1 MKNNQEKIIATAN
14 QQVGMPA
21 IVNFQEKRMLKMIYE
36 LRDQEKMICY
46 AYIVAEMTGK
56 LVYIGKCF
64 GYGMPYATQYSNPLK
79 IAEKNTYQ
87 SGSYAILNQAEP
99 NGLYMPASAE
109 GTWLMMLDEKGTPHP
124 VYIEPR
130 VIVSPFQL
138 STN

>member
-1 MKNNQEKIIATAN
+1 
-14 QQVGMPA
+14 MPA
-21 IVNFQEKRMLKMIYE
+21 IINFQEKRMLKMIYE
-36 LRDQEKMICY
+36 LRDKEKMICY

-64 GYGMPYATQYSNPLK
+64 GYGMPYATQYSNPQK
-79 IAEKNTYQ
+79 TIEGQTNGEFTTIGQ
-87 SGSYAILNQAEP
+87 SEP

-109 GTWLMMLDEKGTPHP
+109 GTWLMLLDEKGAPHP